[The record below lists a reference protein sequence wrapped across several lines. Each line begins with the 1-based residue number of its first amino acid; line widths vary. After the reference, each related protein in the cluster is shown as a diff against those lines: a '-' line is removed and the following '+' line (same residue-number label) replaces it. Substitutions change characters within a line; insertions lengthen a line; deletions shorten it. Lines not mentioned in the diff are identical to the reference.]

1 MPFLLDTNVL
11 SEPVKPAP
19 NAKLVQ
25 WLADHDDEVVVS
37 VLTLGEIVK
46 GIQMMAVGKR
56 RRQME
61 TWLADIEQWATG
73 RLLPVDA
80 AVMREWGAYC
90 AKQSKRGRVLDVMD
104 SLLAATALTHGLTLA
119 SRNLV
124 DFPDVPGV
132 NPWQ

>member
-1 MPFLLDTNVL
+1 
-11 SEPVKPAP
+11 
-19 NAKLVQ
+19 
-25 WLADHDDEVVVS
+25 
-37 VLTLGEIVK
+37 
-46 GIQMMAVGKR
+46 
-56 RRQME
+56 
-61 TWLADIEQWATG
+61 
-73 RLLPVDA
+73 
-80 AVMREWGAYC
+80 MREWGADC